1 MGMADGY
8 TAGSLV
14 DFEIDQSGIIVGRF
28 SNDTMRDI
36 GRIALAQFNNESGL
50 IREANNTYA
59 VSGNSGDPLTMF
71 AGEGNGVS
79 LTPGALETSNVDLAL
94 EFTKLVVAQ
103 RSFQAN
109 SRMVTTA
116 DTLMQELVNLV
127 R

>member
-1 MGMADGY
+1 
-8 TAGSLV
+8 
-14 DFEIDQSGIIVGRF
+14 
-28 SNDTMRDI
+28 MR
-36 GRIALAQFNNESGL
+36 Q
-50 IREANNTYA
+50 ANNTYS

-71 AGEGNGVS
+71 AGDGNGVT